1 MALSRPWV
9 NGEGYSGD
17 SVERLIKAWFGI
29 EMRRDEGCSR
39 MRKRKGST
47 IYQSAAN
54 SGKGSRDSQVDHY
67 GLLDPF
73 QLFSRWSESATAEN
87 NGILDQAR
95 VEAGR
100 TRVVHK
106 FYVLLDVYRAVERR
120 QPF

>member
-1 MALSRPWV
+1 M

-47 IYQSAAN
+47 IYQSAAYC
-54 SGKGSRDSQVDHY
+54 GKGSRDSQVDHY

-73 QLFSRWSESATAEN
+73 QLLRRSSESVTAERN
-87 NGILDQAR
+87 EILDQAR

-100 TRVVHK
+100 TRVVHEL
-106 FYVLLDVYRAVERR
+106 YVLLDIY
-120 QPF
+120 